1 MPRVLETPECRSRCI
16 VHTFAPRAIAQFTD
30 DRSSV
35 ARNPRLLGNEKQ
47 ENEEASMKRGEAVF
61 DVPQPRRRAKPH
73 RLRVE
78 WDKLC
83 AVKPDECCEPTRNP
97 ATSIAARSCFQRLCA
112 DTIDDG
118 EPKILEFPVARRGLV
133 SPCQE
138 NAGHSPMCGW
148 RHANLE

>member
-1 MPRVLETPECRSRCI
+1 
-16 VHTFAPRAIAQFTD
+16 
-30 DRSSV
+30 
-35 ARNPRLLGNEKQ
+35 
-47 ENEEASMKRGEAVF
+47 MKRGEAVF

-83 AVKPDECCEPTRNP
+83 AV
-97 ATSIAARSCFQRLCA
+97 SFQRLCA

-138 NAGHSPMCGW
+138 NAGHSPMRGW
-148 RHANLE
+148 